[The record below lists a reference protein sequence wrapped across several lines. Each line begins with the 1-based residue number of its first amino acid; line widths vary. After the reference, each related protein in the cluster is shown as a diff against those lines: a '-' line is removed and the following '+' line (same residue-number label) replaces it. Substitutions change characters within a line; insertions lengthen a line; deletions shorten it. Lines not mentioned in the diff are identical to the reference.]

1 MQAAELIWD
10 AFAGHA
16 STAAAAAAMLSRL
29 ETSPVV
35 AASALG
41 RTAWNA
47 YSFNLDYRTGAH
59 SGMGAPQVRPLAFFC
74 QEKAVHDVRMAIQCC
89 HLQNWEFEP

>member
-1 MQAAELIWD
+1 MQEPGLIQAAELIWD

-16 STAAAAAAMLSRL
+16 STAPAAAAMLGRL
-29 ETSPVV
+29 GASPVL

-47 YSFNLDYRTGAH
+47 YSFNLDYRTGARW
-59 SGMGAPQVRPLAFFC
+59 ACNA
-74 QEKAVHDVRMAIQCC
+74 
-89 HLQNWEFEP
+89 